1 MNKVKRVEAV
11 RAFRL
16 GEGLNKKASERKK
29 PPPESTRKLAR
40 TPTRFHVE
48 NMPEATYLVV
58 PSASSE
64 RRPFIPIGFMSPN
77 VLASN
82 LVLVVSNA
90 TLFHFGILSSTMHMA
105 WARYVCGRLKSDF
118 RYSAQIVYNNFPW
131 PQKLEYKHRAAIEAA
146 SQAVLDT
153 RSAHPI
159 ATLADLYD
167 PNTMPPDLCKAHD
180 KLDRAVD
187 AAYIPDG
194 VARSYADDAERV
206 TFLFRRYA
214 ELSSLLA

>member
-1 MNKVKRVEAV
+1 
-11 RAFRL
+11 
-16 GEGLNKKASERKK
+16 
-29 PPPESTRKLAR
+29 
-40 TPTRFHVE
+40 
-48 NMPEATYLVV
+48 MPEAPYLVV

-146 SQAVLDT
+146 SQAVLDA

-187 AAYIPDG
+187 ATYIPDSG
-194 VARSYADDAERV
+194 ARSYAGDAERV

-214 ELSSLLA
+214 ELSSLVA